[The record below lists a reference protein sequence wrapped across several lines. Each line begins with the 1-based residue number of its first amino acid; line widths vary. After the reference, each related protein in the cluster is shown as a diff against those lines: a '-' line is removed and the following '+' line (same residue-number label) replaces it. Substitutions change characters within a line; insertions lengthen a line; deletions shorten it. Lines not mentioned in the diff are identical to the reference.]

1 MKIMTLEIKIW
12 VSKLQL
18 RKVKK
23 IVNGCFLLAPI
34 KYVMLM
40 HTEVLKLAD
49 YIVQRYFLPF
59 KSYFPTLRNFL
70 ILEAFY

>member
-1 MKIMTLEIKIW
+1 MGIW
-12 VSKLQL
+12 AI
-18 RKVKK
+18 VKK

-70 ILEAFY
+70 ILEAFYWNSGFMSLYRQT